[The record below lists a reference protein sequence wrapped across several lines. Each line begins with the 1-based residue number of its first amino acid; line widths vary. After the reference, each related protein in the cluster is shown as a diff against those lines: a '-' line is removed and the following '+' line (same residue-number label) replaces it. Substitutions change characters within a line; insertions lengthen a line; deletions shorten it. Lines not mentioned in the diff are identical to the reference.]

1 MPTISERGERMPQS
15 PIRKLTPLA
24 NAAKKRGI
32 HVYHLNIGQPDLPT
46 PQVALD
52 AIKNIDRT
60 VLEYSPSQGFLS
72 YREKLVKYYAKY
84 KINVNA
90 DDIIIT
96 SGGSEA
102 VLFAFLSC
110 LNPGDEII
118 VPEPAYANYMAFA
131 VAAGAVIRTIATTIE
146 EGFSLP
152 KVEKFEE
159 LINDRTRAILIC
171 NPNNP
176 TGYLYTRREMNQIR
190 DLVKKYVSD
199 PLSGPLKK
207 VMQNRDKFYAVAG
220 KEVVDY
226 KLDNSI
232 MGATMALT
240 HWRPGMG
247 QTFDEKRN
255 EELIGYLLSVDYA
268 GVPAALAQLY
278 TAAYIRKGDFRGLLD
293 KMKEVLSYNMF
304 RSGADLNYFQN
315 NIEALTL
322 CDDKALVEEGIKW
335 IDEVCAVTPDFFSKA
350 NLMNSKARLQ
360 TKIGDTLG
368 ADKSKM
374 EEEKYNK
381 EGEKRSGGKVFRAM
395 RMN

>member
-1 MPTISERGERMPQS
+1 MVKAIMHGCNGHMGQVITGLIKDDPEIEIVAGIDPVDCRDNGYPVFPNLHACTVD
-15 PIRKLTPLA
+15 A
-24 NAAKKRGI
+24 NVIIDFTSAKAADG
-32 HVYHLNIGQPDLPT
+32 L
-46 PQVALD
+46 
-52 AIKNIDRT
+52 
-60 VLEYSPSQGFLS
+60 
-72 YREKLVKYYAKY
+72 
-84 KINVNA
+84 INY
-90 DDIIIT
+90 
-96 SGGSEA
+96 
-102 VLFAFLSC
+102 C
-110 LNPGDEII
+110 
-118 VPEPAYANYMAFA
+118 
-131 VAAGAVIRTIATTIE
+131 
-146 EGFSLP
+146 
-152 KVEKFEE
+152 VEKKLPVVLCSTGLSEE
-159 LINDRTRAILIC
+159 QLATKENW
-171 NPNNP
+171 
-176 TGYLYTRREMNQIR
+176 